1 VRVLVVDDQELVR
14 AGIRLVLGA
23 DEGIEVVGERADGDE
38 VIDAVAMLRPDV
50 VLLDVRMARMDGI
63 VAMRALQAANG
74 ADLPPVL
81 VLTTFG
87 DDEVLWGA
95 LDAGAAGFLLKDSPP
110 ADIVR
115 AVRTVADGAAWID
128 PSVTGRL
135 LAVLRSRHTADPDA
149 QRKVAALSD
158 RERQVLSAMAGG
170 ATNTE
175 IAERLHLSERTVK
188 AHVGS
193 IFLKLEARD
202 RAAAIIIAHA
212 ARTT

>member
-50 VLLDVRMARMDGI
+50 ILLDVRMARMDGI
-63 VAMRALQAANG
+63 VAMRALQTTNG
-74 ADLPPVL
+74 ADVPPVL

-158 RERQVLSAMAGG
+158 RERQVLLAMAGG

-212 ARTT
+212 ARTN